1 MNLYTYMWRESPT
14 IPNDKIFRFQT
25 NDPHI
30 NRKMRKRKDFKLV
43 MIGMNRKMWGYKTIK
58 YGLKEAK
65 RTLRR
70 ITGQNIFY
78 DENNELFYANI
89 GAIVAP
95 KYIHEAA

>member
-1 MNLYTYMWRESPT
+1 MNFYTYMWRESPA
-14 IPNDKIFRFQT
+14 IPNDKVFRFQT
-25 NDPHI
+25 NNPHI

-43 MIGMNRKMWGYKTIK
+43 MVGINRKMWGYKTIK

-78 DENNELFYANI
+78 DENNELFYKRYW
-89 GAIVAP
+89 GHSDP

>member
-1 MNLYTYMWRESPT
+1 
-14 IPNDKIFRFQT
+14 
-25 NDPHI
+25 
-30 NRKMRKRKDFKLV
+30 
-43 MIGMNRKMWGYKTIK
+43 MWGYKTIK

-78 DENNELFYANI
+78 DENNELFYADI